1 MCFCYFVI
9 LLTNSVTKNQM
20 NELKSFARPP
30 KLVQHT
36 LQAVLQLI
44 GHDPSH
50 TKSWSEI
57 KNIVAFALT
66 PDQVDHKND
75 NSHQQSGSGRKKS
88 VRNAGHLLEDII
100 ALTPGMIAP
109 EVALEVQRDYL
120 SDEDITEEHVERAS
134 SACSALFKWAVV
146 MSVSNMALRVR
157 LRGL

>member
-1 MCFCYFVI
+1 
-9 LLTNSVTKNQM
+9 M

-30 KLVQHT
+30 KLVQHS
-36 LQAVLQLI
+36 LEAVLQLI

-50 TKSWSEI
+50 TESWSEI

-66 PDQVDHKND
+66 PDQVGHKKD
-75 NSHQQSGSGRKKS
+75 NPNQGQSGGGRRGS
-88 VRNAGHLLEDII
+88 VRNAGHLLEDMI
-100 ALTPGMIAP
+100 ALTPRMIAP

-120 SDEDITEEHVERAS
+120 SDEDITEEHVKRAS